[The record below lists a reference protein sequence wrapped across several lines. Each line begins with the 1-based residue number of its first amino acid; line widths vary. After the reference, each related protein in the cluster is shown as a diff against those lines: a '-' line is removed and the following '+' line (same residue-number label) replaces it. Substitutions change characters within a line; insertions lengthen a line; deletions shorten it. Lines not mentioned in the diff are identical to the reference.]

1 MNFME
6 VKNNMKEV
14 IYNKDNLKE
23 EEITEL
29 VIRTKALLINDD
41 NIFIEN
47 ENNVFQ
53 FPGGHLEEN
62 ETFEECL
69 KREIEEESGIEID
82 LNDIKGPF
90 VKVIYMNR
98 NWPEEGK
105 NRKNEIY
112 YYVVKTNK
120 EPDLSKTNLTEGEKE
135 NNFKIEKFPLDKV
148 IQIIKDNIP
157 NNEINKIISR
167 DMIIAIE
174 EYQKLNNE

>member
-14 IYNKDNLKE
+14 IYNRDNLKE
-23 EEITEL
+23 EDMTET
-29 VIRTKALLINDD
+29 VIRTKALLINGDS
-41 NIFIEN
+41 IFIGN
-47 ENNVFQ
+47 ENSVFQ

-62 ETFEECL
+62 ESFEECL
-69 KREIEEESGIEID
+69 KREIEEESGIKID

-90 VKVIYMNR
+90 MKVIYMNR
-98 NWPEEGK
+98 NWPEEGT

-148 IQIIKDNIP
+148 VQIIKDNIP
-157 NNEINKIISR
+157 NNEKNKIISR

-174 EYQKLNNE
+174 EYQKLNK